1 LDRAEICKETQ
12 QRFAM
17 KIATRRKA
25 PVCASGTSGDLE
37 PACNERLGKIQ
48 AADAIR
54 ITVLLQITTENG
66 PL

>member
-1 LDRAEICKETQ
+1 LDPRRNLQGNAATICDEDRNRK
-12 QRFAM
+12 
-17 KIATRRKA
+17 KA

-37 PACNERLGKIQ
+37 PACNERLGKIP